1 MNVVEKSLDA
11 YEIAEN
17 LYNDTIISPN
27 DIVTI
32 ENCDLKI
39 YFEMLLIVFLE
50 GLYKFC
56 KYSINDNN
64 KFDLNVIKPDDI
76 IKINSYF
83 CKIHIKLNFKIVE
96 DSRWNLQYKQQ
107 YTPYDKLD
115 INNNTKLE
123 ELYTIF
129 YVFPN
134 VYVVNFNIVYEVN
147 NRLTIG

>member
-11 YEIAEN
+11 YEISEN

-39 YFEMLLIVFLE
+39 YFEMLSIVFLE

-83 CKIHIKLNFKIVE
+83 SKIQIKLNFKIVE
-96 DSRWNLQYKQQ
+96 DSLWNHQ

-134 VYVVNFNIVYEVN
+134 VYVVNFNIVY
-147 NRLTIG
+147 

>member
-32 ENCDLKI
+32 ENCDLKT
-39 YFEMLLIVFLE
+39 YFEMLLIIFLE

-56 KYSINDNN
+56 KYSINDTN

-76 IKINSYF
+76 IKINSYLK
-83 CKIHIKLNFKIVE
+83 KIQIKLNFKLFE
-96 DSRWNLQYKQQ
+96 DTNWNLNYKSQ
-107 YTPYDKLD
+107 YTSYDKLV
-115 INNNTKLE
+115 INSTTKLE
-123 ELYTIF
+123 DLYSIF

-134 VYVVNFNIVYEVN
+134 VYVVNFKIEF
-147 NRLTIG
+147 LK

>member
-1 MNVVEKSLDA
+1 MNVIEKSLDA

-83 CKIHIKLNFKIVE
+83 SKIQIKLNFKIVE
-96 DSRWNLQYKQQ
+96 DSLWNLQYKQH

-123 ELYTIF
+123 DLYTIF

-134 VYVVNFNIVYEVN
+134 VYVVNFNIVY
-147 NRLTIG
+147 

>member
-1 MNVVEKSLDA
+1 MNLVEKSLDA

-17 LYNDTIISPN
+17 IYNDTIISPN

-76 IKINSYF
+76 TKINSYF
-83 CKIHIKLNFKIVE
+83 NKIQINLNFKIFE
-96 DSRWNLQYKQQ
+96 DRLWNHKYKQQ
-107 YTPYDKLD
+107 YIPYDKLD

-134 VYVVNFNIVYEVN
+134 VYVVNFNIAY
-147 NRLTIG
+147 

>member
-17 LYNDTIISPN
+17 LYNDAIISPN

-56 KYSINDNN
+56 KYSINNNN
-64 KFDLNVIKPDDI
+64 KFNLNIIKPDDI
-76 IKINSYF
+76 AKINSYLK
-83 CKIHIKLNFKIVE
+83 KIQINLNFKVLN
-96 DSRWNLQYKQQ
+96 DTQWNLQYKTQ

-123 ELYTIF
+123 DLYTIF
-129 YVFPN
+129 YVLPN
-134 VYVVNFNIVYEVN
+134 VYIVNFNIVY
-147 NRLTIG
+147 

>member
-1 MNVVEKSLDA
+1 MNVIEKSLDA

-17 LYNDTIISPN
+17 LYNDAIISPN

-76 IKINSYF
+76 TKINSYF
-83 CKIHIKLNFKIVE
+83 NKIKIKLNFKIFNNTL
-96 DSRWNLQYKQQ
+96 WNLQYKQH

-123 ELYTIF
+123 DLYTIF

-134 VYVVNFNIVYEVN
+134 VYVVNFNIVY
-147 NRLTIG
+147 T

>member
-64 KFDLNVIKPDDI
+64 KFDLNVIKPYDI
-76 IKINSYF
+76 TKINSYF
-83 CKIHIKLNFKIVE
+83 SKTINIHLKQIK
-96 DSRWNLQYKQQ
+96 R
-107 YTPYDKLD
+107 
-115 INNNTKLE
+115 
-123 ELYTIF
+123 
-129 YVFPN
+129 
-134 VYVVNFNIVYEVN
+134 
-147 NRLTIG
+147 

>member
-1 MNVVEKSLDA
+1 MNIVEKSLDA

-56 KYSINDNN
+56 KYSINDSN
-64 KFDLNVIKPDDI
+64 KFDLNLIKPDDI
-76 IKINSYF
+76 TKINSYF
-83 CKIHIKLNFKIVE
+83 KKIQIKLNFKIFN
-96 DSRWNLQYKQQ
+96 DTLWNLQYKAQ

-123 ELYTIF
+123 DLYTIF

-134 VYVVNFNIVYEVN
+134 VYVVNFNIVY
-147 NRLTIG
+147 